1 MSTLL
6 APSITAQIEAL
17 CAAIAAD
24 PEIQSARN
32 AAETFLAD
40 EQAVSLYR
48 EVMTLGRSLEQRH
61 RSGAELEPTDIS
73 RFQSLQDQADQHELI
88 QSFMSAQDS
97 LQTVASTVNGFIT
110 KTLEKG
116 RVPALEEVM
125 GSGGGCCGGGGG
137 GGCGCN

>member
-1 MSTLL
+1 MSPLI
-6 APSITAQIEAL
+6 APAITAQIEAL

-48 EVMTLGRSLEQRH
+48 EVMNLGRTLEQRH
-61 RSGAELEPTDIS
+61 RSGAELEPSDVA
-73 RFQSLQDQADQHELI
+73 RFQSLQDQADHHDGI
-88 QSFMSAQDS
+88 QSFMAAQDA
-97 LQTVASTVNGFIT
+97 LQSIANTVNGFIT

-116 RVPALEEVM
+116 RVPALDEVM
-125 GSGGGCCGGGGG
+125 GGGGCCGGGG
-137 GGCGCN
+137 CGCS

>member
-1 MSTLL
+1 MSPLI
-6 APSITAQIEAL
+6 APAITAQIEAL

-48 EVMTLGRSLEQRH
+48 EVMNLGRTLEQRH
-61 RSGAELEPTDIS
+61 RSGAELEPSDVA
-73 RFQSLQDQADQHELI
+73 RFQSLQDQADQHDGI
-88 QSFMSAQDS
+88 QSFMAAQDA
-97 LQTVASTVNGFIT
+97 LQSIANTVNGFIT

-116 RVPALEEVM
+116 RVPALDEVM
-125 GSGGGCCGGGGG
+125 GGGGCCGGGG
-137 GGCGCN
+137 CGCS